1 MKKENFLITRENFN
15 KELGRIVKA
24 VKWKTEQ
31 QSNKLKSFALL
42 LEKNPEQFLTI
53 DGKEGLIKFAFISGM
68 GKKNPCDYVHLAI
81 NGKTIF
87 KINLFMATTQ
97 GALRCLVE
105 TLEDMGRKWEEF
117 LNKEELENGKQ
128 AS

>member
-87 KINLFMATTQ
+87 KISLFMATTQ